1 MPFQGVSVKEKKKFD
16 VVKHVKRL
24 SRVVTKAPQG
34 QVVPSRKKD
43 LLKKI
48 EEKEVRNPDRG

>member
-1 MPFQGVSVKEKKKFD
+1 MKEKKKFD